1 MAINEN
7 DFDNNAA
14 ELRTRSNWTELKG
27 KMRQAYGDLTDDDLE
42 WLRATFTP
50 EHLTVFNKGGHL
62 GNLFNPAV
70 QKSILAALTPMRP
83 PDIKP
88 EAPAKN

>member
-27 KMRQAYGDLTDDDLE
+27 KIRQAYGDITDDDLE
-42 WLRATFTP
+42 YAEGKQEEWFGKIG
-50 EHLTVFNKGGHL
+50 NKIGKT
-62 GNLFNPAV
+62 AQDV
-70 QKSILAALTPMRP
+70 KAW
-83 PDIKP
+83 IKGL
-88 EAPAKN
+88 